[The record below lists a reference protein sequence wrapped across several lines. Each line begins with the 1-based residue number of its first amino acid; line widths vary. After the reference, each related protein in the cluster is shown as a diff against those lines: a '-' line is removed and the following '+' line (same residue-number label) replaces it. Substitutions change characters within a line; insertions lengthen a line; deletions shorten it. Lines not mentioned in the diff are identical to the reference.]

1 MSGDVARATETP
13 AWAGSDGSRARVE
26 SRRGR
31 DPWGR
36 ARDESAKAYAAFV
49 VYRDLGPER
58 SLRVAAGRLG
68 KSARLLKR
76 WSSRHRWQERV
87 ASWEEEQAAR
97 AAETSR
103 EAGEEAQERWARNS
117 EQIVKVAMAGVR
129 SLMVRDAET
138 GEVRFDERLKPGEI
152 AALIGVA
159 YRIFPTSQA
168 PAPSKEGGASTE
180 ALAGL
185 GEEDLELLLAVLEG
199 EKAREEDQEGA
210 SDGEC
215 GPE

>member
-1 MSGDVARATETP
+1 MRGDLARATETP
-13 AWAGSDGSRARVE
+13 AGVGRDGFGARVE
-26 SRRGR
+26 SGRGR

-87 ASWEEEQAAR
+87 ASWETQQEVQA
-97 AAETSR
+97 ESSR
-103 EAGEEAQERWARNS
+103 EAGEEARERRSRNS
-117 EQIVKVAMAGVR
+117 EQIEKVAMAGLR
-129 SLMVRDAET
+129 SLMVRDDET
-138 GEVRFDERLKPGEI
+138 GEVRFDKRLKPGEI
-152 AALIGVA
+152 AALTGVA
-159 YRIFPTSQA
+159 FRIFPTPEA
-168 PAPSKEGGASTE
+168 PAPREEAGASTE

-185 GEEDLELLLAVLEG
+185 REEDLELLLAVLEG

-210 SDGEC
+210 SDGER